1 MVLFKGTLGFH
12 CDLKHVLYSAVFTS
26 RELYLR
32 LTALAE
38 SWSKIKLSTRNSLNG
53 ADFAIFRAFLMFSTF
68 SLNCLK
74 QMPSGASS
82 DAALVQQR
90 AGDTWVIL

>member
-1 MVLFKGTLGFH
+1 MVLFKGPLGFH
-12 CDLKHVLYSAVFTS
+12 CDLKHVLYSAVLTS
-26 RELYLR
+26 RKLYLR
-32 LTALAE
+32 PTALAE
-38 SWSKIKLSTRNSLNG
+38 SWSKIKLEVYSLNG
-53 ADFAIFRAFLMFSTF
+53 ADFAIFRAFLMSSTF

-90 AGDTWVIL
+90 AAETWVIL